1 LLCLQSPIQAPVF
14 QDISLGIEVSFRSFK
29 AADRVACD
37 TLLKVFI
44 MTAAT
49 YFLSDC
55 LCEYDTKKSL
65 QVSYPVT
72 QLPSTQLP
80 CTQLPFTQLPFTQLP
95 VTTYPVALV
104 MCFGQ

>member
-37 TLLKVFI
+37 TLLKVFT

-55 LCEYDTKKSL
+55 LCEY
-65 QVSYPVT
+65 
-72 QLPSTQLP
+72 
-80 CTQLPFTQLPFTQLP
+80 
-95 VTTYPVALV
+95 
-104 MCFGQ
+104 